1 MYKKLKIKKYV
12 FLVIY
17 LIVLSIF
24 SAGFVFA
31 YVINKTATG
40 NVIDWTYNKNPMGE
54 DYVVMENCLDCT
66 GVATA
71 MQKAA
76 ATWNNVG
83 AKFKFTF
90 GGTTTGVDAPKF
102 DGINCIR
109 WSSTGFD
116 DPSTL
121 AATTWWFNSTTGDIL
136 ECDCVF
142 NENYTW
148 STAALTPSGQFDVET
163 VMLHEFGHFLTLGHS
178 TPPAVMQPSVP
189 SGTQRRTLTTD
200 DINGIKA
207 IYGARGFSAGP
218 AIYMLLLE

>member
-1 MYKKLKIKKYV
+1 MYMKFKIKKYAL
-12 FLVIY
+12 LVY
-17 LIVLSIF
+17 CLIVLSLF
-24 SAGFVFA
+24 LDGFVFA
-31 YVINKTATG
+31 YVINKTPNG
-40 NVIDWTYNKNPMGE
+40 NVIDWTYKPNPMGE
-54 DYVVMENCLDCT
+54 NYMVMENCLDCT

-71 MQKAA
+71 IQKAA
-76 ATWNNVG
+76 ATWNSAG

-90 GGTTTGVDAPKF
+90 GGTTTGVAAPNF

-109 WSSTGFD
+109 WSSTGFG

-121 AATTWWFNSTTGDIL
+121 ATTTTWFYKTTGDIL

-148 STAALTPSGQFDVET
+148 STAALTPPGQFDVET
-163 VMLHEFGHFLTLGHS
+163 VMLHEFGHFLSLDHS

-189 SGTQRRTLTTD
+189 SGTQRRTLTMD

-207 IYGARGFSAGP
+207 IYGARGFPAGP
-218 AIYMLLLE
+218 AIYELLLE